1 MQSTV
6 NHLPVLYGDGSQMHQ
21 VLQNLIQV
29 ENLFHKRINVLT
41 KDHRP
46 GDSVITV
53 ERRIP
58 R

>member
-6 NHLPVLYGDGSQMHQ
+6 NRLSALYGDGNQMHQ
-21 VLQNLIQV
+21 VLQNLIQI
-29 ENLFHKRINVLT
+29 ENLFRKRINVLT
-41 KDHRP
+41 KDHGP